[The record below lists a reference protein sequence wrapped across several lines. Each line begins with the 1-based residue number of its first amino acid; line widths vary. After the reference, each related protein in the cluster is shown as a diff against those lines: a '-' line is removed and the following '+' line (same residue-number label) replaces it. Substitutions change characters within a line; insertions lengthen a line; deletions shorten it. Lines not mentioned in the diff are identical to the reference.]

1 MIRPQHPRA
10 AWASNDDMTALC
22 LAAIILGLGVG
33 AYALWSNYHTEIS
46 AAVMAWRHQEIRVL
60 RLFTHRFDLADAQMQ
75 RADPAGVTVWDLY
88 GISHAIGRAWR
99 IPGAAVI
106 ALLAGACLVRNA
118 PSRFRRRFGLAG
130 LIREQLRFFPHMAAF
145 ARRRLGLVDP
155 AANDPRPADYALA
168 PAEWI
173 ARFATAKDGSLDVR
187 AAQRALLAQL
197 GPRWTGPEAAS
208 PQVRVMFVA
217 FALHLTE
224 RREDAVDLLGTCSLA
239 LAEGD
244 RDDPAGPA
252 APLPLPKALVSS
264 VDALLAD
271 KANLV
276 IPALDIADRHA
287 WTHPALMSVLNAA
300 RIKAGVLPPAL
311 FAWLKLV
318 DRPLWYALHS
328 LGFES
333 EGIGRYLH
341 PNPRVEA
348 AGARDHWAVERA
360 AGRLVPT
367 PRFEKA
373 LEALAVA
380 HRTSEG

>member
-22 LAAIILGLGVG
+22 LAAIIFGLGVG

-46 AAVMAWRHQEIRVL
+46 AAVMAWRHQEIRML
-60 RLFTHRFDLADAQMQ
+60 RPFTHRFDLADAQM
-75 RADPAGVTVWDLY
+75 RTADPAGVTVWDLY

-99 IPGAAVI
+99 VPGATVI
-106 ALLAGACLVRNA
+106 ALLAVTCLFRNA
-118 PSRFRRRFGLAG
+118 PSRFRRRFELDG

-155 AANDPRPADYALA
+155 ATNGPRPADYALT

-173 ARFATAKDGSLDVR
+173 ARFATAKDGSLDRR

-208 PQVRVMFVA
+208 PQVRVMFAA
-217 FALHLTE
+217 FALHLAE
-224 RREDAVDLLGTCSLA
+224 RREEAVDLLGACSVA
-239 LAEGD
+239 LTDGD
-244 RDDPAGPA
+244 RDDPAGPT
-252 APLPLPKALVSS
+252 APLHLPEALVCS
-264 VDALLAD
+264 VDELLAD
-271 KANLV
+271 KAGLM
-276 IPALDIADRHA
+276 IPALDMADDHA

-348 AGARDHWAVERA
+348 AGARDHWAAERA
-360 AGRLVPT
+360 AGRPVPT
-367 PRFEKA
+367 PTFEKA
-373 LEALAVA
+373 LEALAA
-380 HRTSEG
+380 TCRASEE

>member
-22 LAAIILGLGVG
+22 LATIILGLGVG

-60 RLFTHRFDLADAQMQ
+60 RLFTYRFDLADEQM
-75 RADPAGVTVWDLY
+75 RAVDPSGVTVWVLY
-88 GISHAIGRAWR
+88 GISHTIGRAWR
-99 IPGAAVI
+99 IPGAGVI
-106 ALLAGACLVRNA
+106 SLLVATCLFRNA
-118 PSRFRRRFGLAG
+118 PSRFRRRFELDG

-155 AANDPRPADYALA
+155 AANAPRPADYALA

-173 ARFATAKDGSLDVR
+173 ARLATAKDGSLDVR

-208 PQVRVMFVA
+208 PQVRVMFAA
-217 FALHLTE
+217 FALHLAE
-224 RREDAVDLLGTCSLA
+224 RREDAVDLLGACSVA

-244 RDDPAGPA
+244 KDDPAGPA
-252 APLPLPKALVSS
+252 APLPLPEALVCS

-276 IPALDIADRHA
+276 IPALGIADRHA

-341 PNPRVEA
+341 PNPRAEA

-360 AGRLVPT
+360 AGRPVPT

-373 LEALAVA
+373 LEALTLL
-380 HRTSEG
+380 HRTSKD